1 MLIKYKNGFL
11 FFDNV
16 EEFLDVDIL
25 FVRIIVMFVYL
36 FWDFNVDRFVSFFL
50 RRFWFICIYGG
61 LFGWLYVDWLLL
73 VKILIVMLVLL
84 RCVWII
90 L

>member
-36 FWDFNVDRFVSFFL
+36 FLDFNFDRFVSFFL
-50 RRFWFICIYGG
+50 RRF
-61 LFGWLYVDWLLL
+61 
-73 VKILIVMLVLL
+73 
-84 RCVWII
+84 
-90 L
+90 